1 MTMQFFVGLH
11 QPVDA
16 QHFDRCCI
24 SVNRVRGRKKPVEC
38 DEVLVDSGSFKE
50 LELFGA
56 YRHSVDEYADELYR
70 LHTAGV
76 VRIAAAVAQDYMCE
90 AFMLARTGLTIADHQ
105 RLTIER
111 YDALQTALCNRFRVN
126 HPEQLPFP
134 VMPVLQGYAP
144 ADYARHVEAY
154 GDRLKPGMW
163 VGVGS
168 VCKRNGDP
176 EAIVDVGCAILAV
189 RPDLRLHGFGVKRT
203 ALLHPGVRAM
213 FATADSMAWSFA
225 ARAQGHDYED
235 GIHADVF
242 ELVMKESGLSFPEAV
257 EFAAP
262 SARECRCQTGP
273 PRASSGSP
281 LRHRKCQEE
290 DGNPKK
296 TAMVVHEQRRPM
308 ARRQERHRLEPRWRG
323 GFIWNL
329 GHTIYR
335 HKPEIAIAEG
345 KTILMPEGEKDV
357 HTLEEWGLV
366 ATTNSGGA
374 RTGNRNSPNSS
385 AAPTS

>member
-225 ARAQGHDYED
+225 ARKQGRNANDWR
-235 GIHADVF
+235 
-242 ELVMKESGLSFPEAV
+242 EAAAFVSHV
-257 EFAAP
+257 EN
-262 SARECRCQTGP
+262 
-273 PRASSGSP
+273 ASD
-281 LRHRKCQEE
+281 R
-290 DGNPKK
+290 
-296 TAMVVHEQRRPM
+296 
-308 ARRQERHRLEPRWRG
+308 
-323 GFIWNL
+323 
-329 GHTIYR
+329 
-335 HKPEIAIAEG
+335 KPEPWQ
-345 KTILMPEGEKDV
+345 MPLPLDG
-357 HTLEEWGLV
+357 V
-366 ATTNSGGA
+366 AA
-374 RTGNRNSPNSS
+374 
-385 AAPTS
+385 